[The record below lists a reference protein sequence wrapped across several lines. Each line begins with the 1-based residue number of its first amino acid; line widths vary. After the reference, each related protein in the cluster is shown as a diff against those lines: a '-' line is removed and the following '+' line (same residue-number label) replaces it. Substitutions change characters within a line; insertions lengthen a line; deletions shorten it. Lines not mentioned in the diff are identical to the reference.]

1 MCIHCVSVSGW
12 WPAIGEAT
20 MKPTVIVRS
29 VKRSWPACLLLA
41 GTIQFVSTAPAQAGL
56 FDFLFGNQQ
65 PRQPVYA
72 PPPAARPHGEPLA
85 HDKARRDAKR
95 TKPLSANADG
105 PSPTIARDLQT
116 VRRLADVAQKQGI
129 TAALM
134 QDPTLRSGDIVVTAT
149 VSRFTKAR
157 RRARIRSAPW
167 PNHGCVTAPISPSC
181 SGPSPCASSKRQRRK
196 AIRCRRWSSIRVAN
210 RRNSR
215 PRPTRPKKAPSS
227 RNWAR
232 RSSI

>member
-1 MCIHCVSVSGW
+1 
-12 WPAIGEAT
+12 

-149 VSRFTKAR
+149 GIAVYEGASSRKNPFRPLAQSRLRNRTDLAKLQRAFTLRQLETAAAEGDPMSPLVIHSRGKSTEFQAKTDP
-157 RRARIRSAPW
+157 AEESSVIEKLGPPKLDLTATTSAP
-167 PNHGCVTAPISPSC
+167 
-181 SGPSPCASSKRQRRK
+181 
-196 AIRCRRWSSIRVAN
+196 
-210 RRNSR
+210 
-215 PRPTRPKKAPSS
+215 
-227 RNWAR
+227 
-232 RSSI
+232 